1 MIKKIAIITD
11 VHGNLEAL
19 TSILEDIKKI
29 ILMK

>member
-11 VHGNLEAL
+11 VHGNLESL